1 MTLICVLKQ
10 VGYFFYHLT
19 IFICIPIS
27 MLLSVNEWGDLFL
40 NISKSHYRFM
50 YESVDAKALL
60 QSKTEPETFLR
71 VFAPGKQTC
80 AATYRIIS
88 LAWPYSKYTARRA
101 FMHTKLFSALIITIS
116 ADKLSIYPLFT
127 ALRIKILIHPVLNM
141 MLRIFQFWLKFYYF
155 NMIVFND
162 SVMFHLEIHWH

>member
-1 MTLICVLKQ
+1 MKV
-10 VGYFFYHLT
+10 
-19 IFICIPIS
+19 S
-27 MLLSVNEWGDLFL
+27 MQR
-40 NISKSHYRFM
+40 HYCN
-50 YESVDAKALL
+50 L
-60 QSKTEPETFLR
+60 KTEPETFSR

-127 ALRIKILIHPVLNM
+127 ALRNKILIHPVLNM
-141 MLRIFQFWLKFYYF
+141 MLRIFQFWLKLYYF

-162 SVMFHLEIHWH
+162 SVMFHLEIHWHYITAISDIYLTRFAKHIAVFKLQIIRNI